1 MRKYRYTGIIMI
13 ALIVVFMGTLLFLKY
28 ATVFSAERKIEGI
41 GEAAIS
47 FEELT
52 IPKDVRVVGI
62 GEATHGNREFQ
73 TVKKEVFEKL
83 VKEGNGR
90 AICFEMTAGEAAV
103 YNDAVHE
110 NETNLTDLIA
120 STDYPLYDTEQI
132 VDLLTWM
139 REYNQTVPYE
149 ESLMIYGVDMQ
160 GAERSVEYLKGY
172 SGKNP
177 QSLSVEEQEGLQR
190 VTTETEEEKKA
201 AEEFFDAMEKRLAA
215 ADDMESALLRVHA
228 QVILQGL
235 RAPSYEEDPAENSN
249 YRDNCMAE
257 NLKSYSDI
265 EQSRGY
271 SQILITAHNGHTM
284 KGSSTNYGDED
295 MLTMGERINRL
306 FEGSY
311 YCIGT
316 EFYLATVN
324 IHSAGTYDDA
334 YERANHDFCSDDILA
349 YQAQFFEGGRY
360 CLDFQKITDENSKVY
375 RTIHSRIFTGL
386 VGEGYNL
393 LGEAATRNY
402 RIRLVPA
409 DRYDAMIY
417 YYQATPID
425 PIHY

>member
-13 ALIVVFMGTLLFLKY
+13 ALVVFYMGTLLFLKN
-28 ATVFSAERKIEGI
+28 AKVFSAERKIEGI
-41 GEAAIS
+41 EDAAVS
-47 FEELT
+47 FQDFT

-110 NETNLTDLIA
+110 NETDLTDLIA
-120 STDYPLYDTEQI
+120 LTDYPLYDTEEM
-132 VDLLTWM
+132 VDLLRWM
-139 REYNQTVPYE
+139 REYNQTVSYE
-149 ESLMIYGVDMQ
+149 QSLMIYGVDMQ
-160 GAERSVEYLKGY
+160 GAERSVEYLKDY
-172 SGKNP
+172 SGKHP
-177 QSLSVEEQEGLQR
+177 GVLTTEECEGL
-190 VTTETEEEKKA
+190 VFFSNETEEEKAA
-201 AEEFFDAMEKRLAA
+201 AEKLFDAMEKRLAA
-215 ADDMESALLRVHA
+215 SEDTESVFLRVHA
-228 QVILQGL
+228 QVVLQAL
-235 RAPSYEEDPAENSN
+235 RAPSYEKDPSEYAN

-257 NLKSYSDI
+257 NLKSYSDY
-265 EQSRGY
+265 EESRGY

-284 KGSSTNYGDED
+284 KGSATDYGDED
-295 MLTMGERINRL
+295 VLTMGERINRL
-306 FEGSY
+306 FDGSY

-324 IHSAGTYDDA
+324 IHTAGTFDDA

-349 YQAQFFEGGRY
+349 YQAQFFEDGRY
-360 CLDFQKITDENSKVY
+360 CLDFRKITDENSRIY
-375 RTIHSRIFTGL
+375 RTVHSRIFTGL

-393 LGEAATRNY
+393 LGEAATKNY
-402 RIRLVPA
+402 RSRMVPA
-409 DRYDAMIY
+409 DRYDAVIY

>member
-1 MRKYRYTGIIMI
+1 MKKYRYTGIIMI
-13 ALIVVFMGTLLFLKY
+13 ALIVLFMGTLLLLRN

-41 GEAAIS
+41 EEAAIG
-47 FEELT
+47 FEELN

-62 GEATHGNREFQ
+62 GEATHGNKEFQ

-83 VKEGNGR
+83 VKDGDGR

-110 NETNLTDLIA
+110 NATNLTDLIA

-132 VDLLTWM
+132 VELLTWM

-160 GAERSVEYLKGY
+160 GAERSVEYLKSY
-172 SGKNP
+172 SGKN
-177 QSLSVEEQEGLQR
+177 QKALTAEEQEGLKR
-190 VTTETEEEKKA
+190 VSTETEEEKTA

-215 ADDMESALLRVHA
+215 SDDMESALLRVHA
-228 QVILQGL
+228 RVILQGL
-235 RAPSYEEDPAENSN
+235 KAPSYEENPAENSN

-265 EQSRGY
+265 ELSRGY
-271 SQILITAHNGHTM
+271 SQILITAHNGHIM

-316 EFYLATVN
+316 EFYQATVN
-324 IHSAGTYDDA
+324 IHTAGTYDDA

-360 CLDFQKITDENSKVY
+360 CLDFQTITDENSKVY
-375 RTIHSRIFTGL
+375 KTIHSRIFTGL

-402 RIRLVPA
+402 RVRLVPA
-409 DRYDAMIY
+409 ERYDAMIY
-417 YYQATPID
+417 YDQATPID